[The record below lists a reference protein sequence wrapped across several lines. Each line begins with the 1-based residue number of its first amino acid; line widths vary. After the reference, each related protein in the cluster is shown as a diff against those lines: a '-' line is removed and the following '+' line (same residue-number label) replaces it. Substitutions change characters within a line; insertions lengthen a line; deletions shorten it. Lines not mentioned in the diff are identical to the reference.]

1 MPAYKAKN
9 GKGWYVKFRI
19 YDRQNKMKYVTKRG
33 FATKRDALEFE
44 NNLKLASSGSS
55 AMKFKVNGASK
66 TGKPNIKFGQLGS
79 DTQQQ

>member
-1 MPAYKAKN
+1 MFLNK
-9 GKGWYVKFRI
+9 I
-19 YDRQNKMKYVTKRG
+19 YDDVLYSTYSNNNTSLLYLLFLLIMLLNKFYDDV
-33 FATKRDALEFE
+33 LC
-44 NNLKLASSGSS
+44 S